1 MNLRELQ
8 LSVAE
13 ALLDSRQK
21 LGLDHALCAFV
32 ESTDRPAPHER
43 LRLCRRAVIATLT
56 DALERVY
63 PACRALVE
71 AEYFSS
77 AARRYAFGT
86 PAVSAERNDYGDRFA
101 DHLEMLPSIESMP
114 YLPDLARLEWLW
126 HRAANAA
133 EDDPLTLDELLH
145 IDFERRG
152 RLRFSFRSSVGLL
165 LSPYSVDTI
174 FAAFL
179 AQRPVPRLAATE
191 GEPVRMVVWRNDAL
205 HIDRLNAD
213 EWRLMQGIGRHRTMA
228 QISEPLDPDTAV
240 DTLASL
246 PRLIARE
253 LLVDFEMA
261 ESN

>member
-145 IDFERRG
+145 IDFERFYASQVG
-152 RLRFSFRSSVGLL
+152 RAI
-165 LSPYSVDTI
+165 VDHG
-174 FAAFL
+174 
-179 AQRPVPRLAATE
+179 P
-191 GEPVRMVVWRNDAL
+191 D
-205 HIDRLNAD
+205 AD
-213 EWRLMQGIGRHRTMA
+213 ER
-228 QISEPLDPDTAV
+228 
-240 DTLASL
+240 
-246 PRLIARE
+246 RE
-253 LLVDFEMA
+253 MVEQFGFDYLTDLKAITTYGQVAEDGADHA
-261 ESN
+261 ESIEGVGVLR